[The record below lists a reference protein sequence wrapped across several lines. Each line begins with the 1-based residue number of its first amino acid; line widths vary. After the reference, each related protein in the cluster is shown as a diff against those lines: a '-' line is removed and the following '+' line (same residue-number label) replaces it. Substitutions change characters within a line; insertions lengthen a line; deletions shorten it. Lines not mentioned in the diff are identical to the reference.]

1 MEAEA
6 RYRDERNA
14 ADYNEDRF
22 GGAFGDWL
30 RHSEVRAYRSLLS
43 GRPSSLLDVG
53 AGTGK
58 LSLALADDAERVTC
72 SDFAAPMLAV
82 AKDDAEQAGLPV
94 RFVVTDAMNL
104 AFRGS
109 SFDTVVSSRMLM
121 HVPEW
126 RRALAELLRV
136 ARSTVLF
143 DFPPTTSFA
152 VVDVILKRVRRAL
165 GSDAWTHRTLRIS
178 DVQREVERH
187 GWRVVVIRKDW
198 FLPVALHRKLDDP
211 ALTERLENFCGRL
224 GLRRLF
230 GAPVTFKAV
239 PVPAPKPAR
248 VAPRREPEPQE
259 VQA

>member
-1 MEAEA
+1 MEAA
-6 RYRDERNA
+6 TRYRDEKNA
-14 ADYNEDRF
+14 ADYDEDRF

-30 RHSEVRAYRSLLS
+30 RCSEVRVYRSLLS
-43 GRPSSLLDVG
+43 GRPNSLLDVG

-58 LSLALADDAERVTC
+58 LSLALAADAEQVTS
-72 SDFAAPMLAV
+72 SDFAAPMLAI
-82 AKDDAEQAGLPV
+82 AKSDAERAGLRV

-104 AFRGS
+104 AFGSS

-126 RRALAELLRV
+126 RQALAELFRV
-136 ARSTVLF
+136 ARSTVIF

-152 VVDVILKRVRRAL
+152 VVDVILKRVQRAL
-165 GSDAWTHRTLRIS
+165 GSETWTHRTLRIS

-187 GWRVVVIRKDW
+187 GWRVVVARKDR

-211 ALTERLENFCGRL
+211 ALTERLESLCGRL

-248 VAPRREPEPQE
+248 VAPRREPEPE
-259 VQA
+259 EIQA